1 MKKIAA
7 LVLLLCL
14 MLGGCAK
21 SGPVET
27 EIFAMDT
34 YMRIR
39 VWGDSGLVSDV
50 CDEIY
55 RLETLFSV
63 TDEKGEIFALNR
75 DGKAALSAETAELLA
90 KASALSERTG
100 GAFDPTVYPLVS
112 AWGFTADE
120 QRVPSQD
127 ELSALL
133 PSVGVDHLQLSGT
146 DAVLTGG
153 AQLDLGGIA
162 KGYTAQKC
170 LSYLESEGVRR
181 AMVSLGGTV
190 LTLGTKPDG
199 SAWVIGIADP
209 NEPSEAVATLT
220 FTGSMALVTSGGYQR
235 YFEKDGVRY
244 HHILDPETGLPADT
258 GLASVTVITSDGTTA
273 DALSTALFVMGL
285 EEGTEF
291 WRDSDDFE
299 AVFITQEGKIIA
311 TEGAAAMLGGCEFE
325 VIAR

>member
-7 LVLLLCL
+7 LMLLLCL
-14 MLGGCAK
+14 FLGGCAGD
-21 SGPVET
+21 GPVET
-27 EIFAMDT
+27 ELFAMDT

-39 VWGDSGLVSDV
+39 VWGDGGLVSDV

-63 TDEKGEIFALNR
+63 TDEKGELFALNR

-133 PSVGVDHLQLSGT
+133 PSVGVEHLRLSGT
-146 DAVLTGG
+146 DAVLTDG

-170 LSYLESEGVRR
+170 LSYLESDGVQT
-181 AMVSLGGTV
+181 AMVSLGGNV
-190 LTLGTKPDG
+190 QTLGTKPDG

-235 YFEKDGVRY
+235 YFEIDGVRY
-244 HHILDPETGLPADT
+244 HHILDPETGLPADS
-258 GLASVTVITSDGTTA
+258 GLSSVTVITSDGTTA

-291 WRDSDDFE
+291 WRGSDDFE
-299 AVFITQEGKIIA
+299 AVFITQEGNILA